1 MELSR
6 FFKAE
11 KVSVKA
17 MAACEAIMTQMGA
30 EMHDDLIQKLSVL
43 RLHMDKIERSSFDPK
58 ETQEAIIKMQADFQ
72 AIVDSVRRIS
82 RRLHPVHIDGDT
94 FHQRL
99 EMLCQNLDSPGT
111 IRIHLT
117 FEGEPKTLQPD
128 VEIYLLRMVQEL
140 IHNAFRHSAAWHIWI
155 STKWIKDHLVIEVQD
170 DGSGFAK
177 VNEFVGLLKKKHN
190 TLRMRAEAIGASI
203 KYCSGEKGLVATIK
217 IAC

>member
-1 MELSR
+1 ME
-6 FFKAE
+6 
-11 KVSVKA
+11 
-17 MAACEAIMTQMGA
+17 ACEAIMTQMGA

-58 ETQEAIIKMQADFQ
+58 ETRETIIKMQADFQ
-72 AIVDSVRRIS
+72 AIVESVRRIS
-82 RRLHPVHIDGDT
+82 RRLHPVHIEGDT

-111 IRIHLT
+111 IRIQPS
-117 FEGEPKTLQPD
+117 FDGEPKTLEPE

-140 IHNAFRHSAAWHIWI
+140 IHNAFRHSAAWHVWVR
-155 STKWIKDHLVIEVQD
+155 TKWLKDQLLIEVED

-177 VNEFVGLLKKKHN
+177 VNAFVSLLKKKHN

-203 KYCSGEKGLVATIK
+203 KYHSGEKGLVATIK
-217 IAC
+217 ISC